1 VDEGPARSP
10 ALSARTKQF
19 VLVLLVLLAIFFFW
33 QIRSILSPFLWALV
47 AAYLLS
53 PVVNYLSVRGGLPR
67 LWAVILI
74 YACVALLL
82 LSASAYLYPKA
93 VEQVNVFLEDIP
105 RIEGSLIDLVGPR
118 PLGIDIDSVVREIVR
133 AASNY
138 ASSSGNASHLLI
150 NAVETVFKIFLFLV
164 STFYLLMDG
173 PRLRSWVSEWI
184 PDNYR
189 PEILAL
195 GRQINLTWQQYIR
208 GELLLFALMTT
219 VTTIGLTILQ
229 VPGAIFLG
237 FASGLLELLPLVGPW
252 TAGALAVAVAY
263 FNGTNPWGT
272 SQIAYAGIVALM
284 YFVLRQAEDYFVIPH
299 VIGRAVRLPPILV
312 LFSLTAGGVFG
323 GVFGLIIAV
332 PAAASL
338 KAIFSYLYAKFV
350 GQPVVFEPVQTLGGG
365 LIEVEIVHDSPPR
378 PYEGTRVEGPGT
390 P

>member
-1 VDEGPARSP
+1 
-10 ALSARTKQF
+10 
-19 VLVLLVLLAIFFFW
+19 
-33 QIRSILSPFLWALV
+33 
-47 AAYLLS
+47 
-53 PVVNYLSVRGGLPR
+53 
-67 LWAVILI
+67 
-74 YACVALLL
+74 
-82 LSASAYLYPKA
+82 
-93 VEQVNVFLEDIP
+93 
-105 RIEGSLIDLVGPR
+105 
-118 PLGIDIDSVVREIVR
+118 
-133 AASNY
+133 
-138 ASSSGNASHLLI
+138 
-150 NAVETVFKIFLFLV
+150 
-164 STFYLLMDG
+164 MDG
-173 PRLRSWVSEWI
+173 PRLRTWVSEWI
-184 PDNYR
+184 PEEYR

-208 GELLLFALMTT
+208 GELLLFALMAT

-237 FASGLLELLPLVGPW
+237 LASGLLELLPLVGPW

-299 VIGRAVRLPPILV
+299 VIGRAVRLPPLLV

-332 PAAASL
+332 PVAASL
-338 KAIFSYLYAKFV
+338 KAIFSYLYAKFID
-350 GQPVVFEPVQTLGGG
+350 QPVVFEPVQTIGGG